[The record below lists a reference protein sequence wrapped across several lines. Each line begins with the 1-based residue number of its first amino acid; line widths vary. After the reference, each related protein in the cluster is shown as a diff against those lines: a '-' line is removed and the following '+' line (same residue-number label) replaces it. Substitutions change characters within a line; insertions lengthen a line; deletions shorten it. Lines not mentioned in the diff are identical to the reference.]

1 MNIFEFAKEKEKFS
15 EHYYHELAER
25 TTNKGLKHICMMLA
39 DEEAKHLKIVEQM
52 QNKNAAMPTES
63 NVLKNAKEVFESMR
77 QSTEKFD
84 FKISELEMYQKAR
97 DIEQESKEFYLEKA
111 EEVEDERQKEIFY
124 KLANEEEKHY
134 SIIDNICE
142 FLDRPNWFLENA
154 EMYRFDDYD
163 GGVL

>member
-1 MNIFEFAKEKEKFS
+1 MNIFEFAKEKEKIS
-15 EHYYHELAER
+15 ERYYYELAEK
-25 TTNKGLKHICMMLA
+25 TTHKGLKHICTMLA
-39 DEEAKHLKIVEQM
+39 EEEEKHLKVIQEM
-52 QNKNAAMPTES
+52 QNKNVEIPAES
-63 NVLKNAKEVFESMR
+63 HILKNAKEVFESMR
-77 QSTEKFD
+77 QSAEKFKFD
-84 FKISELEMYQKAR
+84 ISELEMYQKAR

-111 EEVEDERQKEIFY
+111 EEVEDKRQKEIFY

-134 SIIDNICE
+134 SIIDSICE

>member
-15 EHYYHELAER
+15 EQYYHELAEK
-25 TTNKGLKHICMMLA
+25 TTNKGLSHICTMLA
-39 DEEAKHLKIVEQM
+39 EQEANHLKIIQEM
-52 QNKNAAMPTES
+52 QNKNAEIPAETD
-63 NVLKNAKEVFESMR
+63 VLKNAKEVFESMR
-77 QSTEKFD
+77 KSAEKFD

-124 KLANEEEKHY
+124 KLAAEEEKHY
-134 SIIDNICE
+134 SIIENICD
-142 FLDRPNWFLENA
+142 FIDRPNWFLENA

>member
-1 MNIFEFAKEKEKFS
+1 MNIYEFAKEKEKLS
-15 EHYYHELAER
+15 EHYYHELAEK
-25 TTNKGLKHICMMLA
+25 TTNKGLRHICTMLA
-39 DEEAKHLKIVEQM
+39 EEEAKHLKIVQEM
-52 QNKNAAMPTES
+52 QNKNTGIPAES
-63 NVLKNAKEVFESMR
+63 LVLQNAKKVFESIR
-77 QSTEKFD
+77 QSAEKFD

-97 DIEQESKEFYLEKA
+97 DIEQESREFYLEKA

-124 KLANEEEKHY
+124 KLAKEEEKHY
-134 SIIDNICE
+134 TVIDNICE

>member
-15 EHYYHELAER
+15 EHYYHELAEK
-25 TTNKGLKHICMMLA
+25 TTHKGLKHICTMLA
-39 DEEAKHLKIVEQM
+39 EEEAKHLKIVQEM
-52 QNKNAAMPTES
+52 QNQNSGIPAESHVLQNAR
-63 NVLKNAKEVFESMR
+63 KIFESMR
-77 QSTEKFD
+77 NSSEKFD

-111 EEVEDERQKEIFY
+111 EEVEDERQKNIFY

-154 EMYRFDDYD
+154 EMYLFDDYA

>member
-15 EHYYHELAER
+15 EHYYHELAEK
-25 TTNKGLKHICMMLA
+25 TTHKGLKHICSMLA
-39 DEEAKHLKIVEQM
+39 EEEAKHLKIVQEM
-52 QNKNAAMPTES
+52 QNKNAEIPAES
-63 NVLKNAKEVFESMR
+63 HVLKNAKKVFESMR
-77 QSTEKFD
+77 QSAEKFD
-84 FKISELEMYQKAR
+84 FKITELEMFQKAR

-124 KLANEEEKHY
+124 KLAGEEEKHY
-134 SIIDNICE
+134 FVIDNICE

-163 GGVL
+163 GGTL

>member
-15 EHYYHELAER
+15 EHYYRQLAEK
-25 TTNKGLKHICMMLA
+25 TTHKGLKHICSMLA
-39 DEEAKHLKIVEQM
+39 EEESRHLKVVQEM
-52 QNKNAAMPTES
+52 QNENAQIPAES
-63 NVLKNAKEVFESMR
+63 HVLKNAKEIFESMR
-77 QSTEKFD
+77 Q
-84 FKISELEMYQKAR
+84 EMFQKAR

-134 SIIDNICE
+134 FIIDNICD